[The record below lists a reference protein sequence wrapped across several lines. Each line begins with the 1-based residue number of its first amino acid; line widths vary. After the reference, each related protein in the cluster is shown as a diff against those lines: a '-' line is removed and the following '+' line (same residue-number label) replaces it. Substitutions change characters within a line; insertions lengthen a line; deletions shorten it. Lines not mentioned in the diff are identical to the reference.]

1 MYQRFWFVDAS
12 MIFMR
17 GSIQEEDQSFKPIV
31 CHNNELPIGIV
42 KSMYKDFVLDY
53 KTPYF
58 LVDSLVGIDSP
69 NNGFFFGDF
78 SINFPFRYYHVSHA
92 FITFGILLYDLVTFC
107 FVRGC

>member
-1 MYQRFWFVDAS
+1 M
-12 MIFMR
+12 
-17 GSIQEEDQSFKPIV
+17 
-31 CHNNELPIGIV
+31 NGIV
-42 KSMYKDFVLDY
+42 KSKYKDFVLDY

-92 FITFGILLYDLVTFC
+92 FITFGILLYDSVTFC
-107 FVRGC
+107 FVVVNINIVDHVIS

>member
-12 MIFMR
+12 MLFMK
-17 GSIQEEDQSFKPIV
+17 GSIQEEDQSFKPVV

-42 KSMYKDFVLDY
+42 KSKYKDFVLDY

-69 NNGFFFGDF
+69 NNGFSVEISP
-78 SINFPFRYYHVSHA
+78 SIFHFVT
-92 FITFGILLYDLVTFC
+92 ITCPTLLSLLVFYSMTW
-107 FVRGC
+107 